1 MFLVHQLYHLPI
13 VHNPLKLLFNGFL
26 QHGQVLVH
34 VFGLL
39 LFLSI
44 LFREA
49 NDLLVLGI
57 DLFLNHPILQGEKL
71 DTLAKVVPILE
82 TSLHDIYLVIGLGA
96 SQIICLVV
104 CLVEHCLFCLPIALP
119 ELLTCLQLRLY
130 LICSIYS
137 PLLDIRDR
145 RHRRHLTFL
154 GLLHASPL
162 DFEAKLVENLKMILL
177 NLLSF
182 HLFMLQ
188 DLVLV
193 DLMRLIK
200 EHVKQG
206 PHQADIILFG
216 TNSTSP
222 SGFLVSLIDDSEED
236 VGENEH
242 EEDVEGEEVEDCDHW
257 VSLIELIEVEF
268 PKRHLEVHA

>member
-13 VHNPLKLLFNGFL
+13 VHNPLKFLLNWFL

-34 VFGLL
+34 IFGLL
-39 LFLSI
+39 LFISI

-49 NDLLVLGI
+49 DDLLILDI

-82 TSLHDIYLVIGLGA
+82 TSLHDIYLVIDLCA
-96 SQIICLVV
+96 SQGICLVV
-104 CLVEHCLFCLPIALP
+104 CLVEYSLFGLPIALP
-119 ELLTCLQLRLY
+119 ELLTCLQLRFN

-137 PLLDIRDR
+137 PLFDISDC
-145 RHRRHLTFL
+145 RHWRHLPFL
-154 GLLHASPL
+154 GLLHVSPL

-177 NLLSF
+177 HLLSF
-182 HLFMLQ
+182 NFCMLH

-193 DLMRLIK
+193 YLMRLVK

-206 PHQADIILFG
+206 PNQADIILFG
-216 TNSTSP
+216 PYSSSP
-222 SGFLVSLIDDSEED
+222 SGFLISLIDDCEEY

-242 EEDVEGEEVEDCDHW
+242 EEDVEGEKVEDCNHW
-257 VSLIELIEVEF
+257 VRLIEFIEVEF
-268 PKRHLEVHA
+268 SQCHLEVHA